1 MRDTL
6 SILSYALALS
16 PSLSIA
22 VSRSLSPASSGI
34 EYFLTYLGGAS
45 LDVKQNYWGTTD
57 IATITALMQVPA
69 VTDFT
74 LISQNDNQCPTVG
87 RASPINAV
95 TAAMETVRGKRI
107 RSKYL

>member
-87 RASPINAV
+87 RASPINSSDSSNGN
-95 TAAMETVRGKRI
+95 GKGQ
-107 RSKYL
+107 KNKK